1 MDNSKKVETYFQE
14 NHLFKEGIA
23 TLRNLAHKTEATE
36 TFKWH
41 APVYTINNKNV
52 FWIARFKNHF
62 GLGFFNGVLLSDPK
76 KVLENAQ
83 EGKTFGMRHWKFTKN
98 DEIDEEGVLD
108 YMLEALENQK
118 KGINAK
124 ALRK

>member
-14 NHLFKEGIA
+14 NHLFKEEIA

-83 EGKTFGMRHWKFTKN
+83 EGKTFAMRHWKFTKN

-108 YMLEALENQK
+108 YMIEALENQK
-118 KGINAK
+118 KGIDAK